1 MEGISSFIDFV
12 ISRTDAITAATV
24 EHLGY
29 VVSVFIV
36 GTVIAVSVGILV
48 RNRPFARE
56 VALGVASVMLT
67 IPSLGLFVMLIP
79 LVGIGFWPPFIGL
92 TIYSLLPI
100 MRNTVAGLNSVDQA
114 VLESAR
120 GMGLSGRQRL
130 LKIEL
135 PMAWP
140 VIITGV
146 RISVLLISGIA
157 AIATLVGGGG
167 LGRFIN
173 SGLGRLGL
181 PGSMESVWTGT
192 LLIIVIALIIDSI
205 FLVIRRATTSP
216 GLR

>member
-36 GTVIAVSVGILV
+36 GTVIAVSVGIMV

>member
-12 ISRTDAITAATV
+12 TSRTDTIMEATL

-36 GTVIAVSVGILV
+36 GTVIAVSIGILV

-56 VALGVASVMLT
+56 VALGIASVMLT

-79 LVGIGFWPPFIGL
+79 VVGIGFWPPFIGL

-173 SGLGRLGL
+173 TGLGRLGL

-192 LLIIVIALIIDSI
+192 LLIIVIALLIDSV

>member
-1 MEGISSFIDFV
+1 MEGISNFIDFV
-12 ISRTDAITAATV
+12 TSRTDAIGEATL

-29 VVSVFIV
+29 VISVFIV
-36 GTVIAVSVGILV
+36 GTIIAVSFGILV

-56 VALGVASVMLT
+56 VALGIASVLLT

-79 LVGIGFWPPFIGL
+79 VVGIGFWPPFIGL
-92 TIYSLLPI
+92 TLYSLLPI
-100 MRNTVAGLNSVDQA
+100 MRNTVAGLNGVDQA

-192 LLIIVIALIIDSI
+192 LLIIVIALLIDSV

>member
-12 ISRTDAITAATV
+12 TSRTDAITEATL
-24 EHLGY
+24 EHLSY

-36 GTVIAVSVGILV
+36 GTAIAVSIGILV

-56 VALGVASVMLT
+56 VALGIASVMLT

-79 LVGIGFWPPFIGL
+79 VVGIGFWPPFIGL

-120 GMGLSGRQRL
+120 GMGLGGRQRL

-173 SGLGRLGL
+173 TGLGRLGL

>member
-12 ISRTDAITAATV
+12 TSRTDTITEATL

-36 GTVIAVSVGILV
+36 GTVIAVSIGILV

-56 VALGVASVMLT
+56 VALGIASVMLT

-79 LVGIGFWPPFIGL
+79 VVGIGFWPPFIGL

-192 LLIIVIALIIDSI
+192 LLIIVIALLIDSV
-205 FLVIRRATTSP
+205 FLLIRRATTSP

>member
-1 MEGISSFIDFV
+1 MAGISSFIDFV
-12 ISRTDAITAATV
+12 SSRTDSITEATL

-36 GTVIAVSVGILV
+36 GTAVAVSIGILV
-48 RNRPFARE
+48 RNRPFTRE
-56 VALGVASVMLT
+56 VALGIASVMLT

-79 LVGIGFWPPFIGL
+79 VVGIGFWPPFIGL

-100 MRNTVAGLNSVDQA
+100 MRNTVAGLNGVDQA

-173 SGLGRLGL
+173 TGLGRLGL

-192 LLIIVIALIIDSI
+192 LLIIVIALLIDSV
-205 FLVIRRATTSP
+205 FLLIRRATTSP

>member
-1 MEGISSFIDFV
+1 MEGISSFIDFL
-12 ISRTDAITAATV
+12 ISRTDAITEATL

-36 GTVIAVSVGILV
+36 GTAIAVSIGILV

-56 VALGVASVMLT
+56 VALGIASVMLT

-79 LVGIGFWPPFIGL
+79 VVGIGFWPPFIGL

-120 GMGLSGRQRL
+120 GMGLGGRQRL
-130 LKIEL
+130 FKIEL

-173 SGLGRLGL
+173 TGLGRLGL

>member
-192 LLIIVIALIIDSI
+192 LLIIVIALIIDSM
-205 FLVIRRATTSP
+205 FLVIRRVTTSP